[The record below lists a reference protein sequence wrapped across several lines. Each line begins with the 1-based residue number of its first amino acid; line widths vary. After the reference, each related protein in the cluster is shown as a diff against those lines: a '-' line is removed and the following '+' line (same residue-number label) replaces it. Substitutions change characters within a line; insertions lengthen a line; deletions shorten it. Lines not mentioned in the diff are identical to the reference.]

1 MKSTI
6 SIALCIYNGAKQ
18 LPQLLD
24 SLLAQTLLPDEV
36 VACDD
41 RSQDET
47 VAILNDFAA
56 RAPFPV
62 RVFVNDQN
70 LGANKNFEK
79 AILNCSGD
87 IVFLSDHD
95 DVWSPNKIERTVGE
109 FDKDHEVGMVFC
121 DAEVVDDSLQP
132 LGPNLSVSTGLT
144 LERREI
150 IKRGNLFSI
159 LLKGNIV
166 AGPTMAFRARYNKV
180 ITPIPS
186 DIPGMFQD
194 GWISIVLSMT
204 SKCVFLNEP
213 LVKYRQHAEQQ
224 IGADPRG
231 YVESTIKLSRKNAM
245 ERMEKRHKTKKEY
258 VESIKRHAITKIDI
272 PGHILNSMNAEIDYH
287 REFARHYQLRGAV
300 LSDKR
305 ILRLWLVL
313 KELLSGRY
321 HRCSNGLRTAA
332 RDLVADNSQEIDHYE
347 LLYKGKVV

>member
-24 SLLAQTLLPDEV
+24 SLLAQSRLPDEV

-79 AILNCSGD
+79 AILHCSGD

-95 DVWSPNKIERTVGE
+95 DVWAPNKIERIVAE

-121 DAEVVDDSLQP
+121 DAEIVDESLQR
-132 LGPNLSVSTGLT
+132 LGPNLSVFTDLT
-144 LERREI
+144 LEHREI

-180 ITPIPS
+180 ITPIPN

-204 SKCVFLNEP
+204 ARCVFLNEP
-213 LVKYRQHAEQQ
+213 LIKYRQHAEQQ
-224 IGADPRG
+224 LGADPR
-231 YVESTIKLSRKNAM
+231 VFDQRTVKLSRKNAM
-245 ERMEKRHKTKKEY
+245 DRMEKRHKTKREY
-258 VESIKRHAITKIDI
+258 VESIKSHVTSKIDI
-272 PGHILNSMNAEIDYH
+272 PDHFLNAMNAEIAHHLEY
-287 REFARHYQLRGAV
+287 ARHYQLRGAI
-300 LSDKR
+300 LSDK
-305 ILRLWLVL
+305 
-313 KELLSGRY
+313 
-321 HRCSNGLRTAA
+321 
-332 RDLVADNSQEIDHYE
+332 
-347 LLYKGKVV
+347 

>member
-1 MKSTI
+1 MKTAV
-6 SIALCIYNGAKQ
+6 SIALCTYNGAKY

-24 SLLAQTLLPDEV
+24 SLLAQSRLPDEV

-47 VAILNDFAA
+47 VAILNDYAA
-56 RAPFPV
+56 RAPFSV
-62 RVFVNDQN
+62 RVLVNDQN
-70 LGANKNFEK
+70 LGAEKNFEK
-79 AILNCSGD
+79 AILYCSGD
-87 IVFLSDHD
+87 IVFLADQD
-95 DVWSPNKIERTVGE
+95 DVWAPNKIERIVGE

-121 DAEVVDDSLQP
+121 DAEIVDESLQR
-132 LGPNLSVSTGLT
+132 LGPNLSVFTDLT

-166 AGPTMAFRARYNKV
+166 AGPTLALRARYNKV
-180 ITPIPS
+180 ITPIPT
-186 DIPGMFQD
+186 DIPGMFND

-224 IGADPRG
+224 LGADPR
-231 YVESTIKLSRKNAM
+231 VFDQRTIKLSRINVM
-245 ERMEKRHKTKKEY
+245 ERMEKRHKTRKEY
-258 VESIKRHAITKIDI
+258 VESIKSHLISRMDI
-272 PGHILNSMNAEIDYH
+272 PDHFLNTINTEIDHH
-287 REFARHYQLRGAV
+287 REYARHYQLRGAV
-300 LSDKR
+300 LSDKH
-305 ILRLWLVL
+305 IMRLWPVL
-313 KELLSGRY
+313 KELSSGRY